1 MSARTITTVRL
12 EGDTGVPPA
21 EDLLSASLLDTEDAL
36 ESLSQNMHE
45 YHVTTRK
52 NGGKNQTSFE
62 IIIFTKK
69 KKKKKITFRSNV
81 K

>member
-12 EGDTGVPPA
+12 EGDTGVPTPA
-21 EDLLSASLLDTEDAL
+21 EDLLSASLLGTEDAL
-36 ESLSQNMHE
+36 ENLSQNMRE

-52 NGGKNQTSFE
+52 DGGKNQTSFE

-69 KKKKKITFRSNV
+69 KKKEKNHV
-81 K
+81 